1 MKKFLKIAAVLFALF
16 FVAALVAPMAFRG
29 KAEQLVKQQAN
40 ALLKARLDFERL
52 DISLLRHFPH
62 ASVAPKRPTATPSPR
77 STASRWSSTC
87 YRSSATA
94 GSKSPR

>member
-1 MKKFLKIAAVLFALF
+1 MKKFLKIAAVLVALF

-62 ASVAPKRPTATPSPR
+62 ASVELKGLTLVGTEAFDGDTIAAVDRISVVVDPL
-77 STASRWSSTC
+77 
-87 YRSSATA
+87 
-94 GSKSPR
+94 